1 MLAIRTPGKDAST
14 WEPAFAADAGPRY
27 VQFHAVRPDPLNR
40 IAIDEAISP
49 AFPLIS
55 TRYSAPNPP
64 TAYPVEALPSES
76 RKNRIVSVPFT
87 GGGGGATVPLPEP
100 VEGGT

>member
-1 MLAIRTPGKDAST
+1 MMPVGSRPPAEYMSPLARTKAGWVVPSSRAPPHPVIWKNAREMLAIRTRGKDAST

-40 IAIDEAISP
+40 IPIDEAISP

-55 TRYSAPNPP
+55 TS
-64 TAYPVEALPSES
+64 
-76 RKNRIVSVPFT
+76 
-87 GGGGGATVPLPEP
+87 
-100 VEGGT
+100 